1 MKPVT
6 SKIIL
11 TLSAICIAFLEAIA
25 DPDLFTVSVTNG
37 NTFTISRTDASAASY
52 VDYYTQSGSAV
63 AGIHYEDVSGRLEFA
78 VGETAKIVT
87 VSEKLVTTI
96 DKYVKTGGFRCFSF
110 FIYNNCMSPVRAEGV
125 FTNGVEYEHPSEK
138 QQVLSGYAV
147 VTDDYVF
154 NAKGTSTIAEMF
166 TDSEKE
172 YIPLTGQTLKYKFY
186 ISLYVLYRYPGWN
199 DIGIYFD
206 DYSSNPQYE
215 PNGQDQ
221 NLYNAEWEDGPES
234 FILCKFPVGE
244 YDINDLDS
252 RQWFNPYYASLWS
265 NSHGCFI
272 TEDGNHTVSFV
283 GTAHGN
289 ADDGFT
295 LERLM
300 THVGIVD
307 DQGPVLKGVYM
318 NTDHVYSSGEQLYVA
333 VRFNEIVVPNITGAT
348 VNIGGTDYEFE
359 YAGGDNTNTLFFR
372 FDNFTTSTPISGTAG
387 TIKLTGLTGSVTD
400 LGGNVGTFTAISSNN
415 MILNFR
421 MNPSYSVTFETNE
434 GTINSGNI
442 SKYTYTIG
450 ATLPTNVE
458 RDGFIFEGW
467 YDNAEFAGSPVTTI
481 FSTDSGDKTFYAKW
495 TKINVCN
502 IQVEETIK
510 NARCFGESNGEI
522 SLTITNAAE
531 PYTTRCTNEIFTDDV
546 LRNLKAGNYLI
557 EITDAENCSFTKTYT
572 VTEPNL
578 PEVSIANVTA
588 TACNEKN
595 GAVIVNGNDNF
606 TYHWNTGNETKY
618 LLNVNAGDYSL
629 VVIDGNGC
637 TNTVQVTVPL
647 IAPKQPEI
655 ALVTVSEQT
664 GKNLVVWLKEETNL
678 IDFYTIYR
686 ENDEANVYE
695 KLTTISY
702 SELSV
707 FEDEEANPNIRAWRY
722 KITATDVCGIET
734 EQSNHHKTMH
744 ITKNAGSDGAS
755 NNLIWDNYEGLDFS
769 TFIVMRKHKVNG
781 TIVTDTLTTLPSNVN
796 SFTDNNLV
804 DGIISYYVGIKLPSV
819 IDPKTQFMKAESG
832 PFSIAISNI
841 AEAETNEDVAIRT
854 IAESSVDVYSVA
866 HTIYVKNAAGSETTI
881 YDINGQKLT
890 SADGLD
896 EYAFPIKQDGV
907 YIVMVGKEIF
917 KVVVK

>member
-63 AGIHYEDVSGRLEFA
+63 AGIHFEAISGRLEFA
-78 VGETAKIVT
+78 KDETEKTLT
-87 VSEKLVTTI
+87 VPALEVSTI
-96 DKYVKTGGFRCFSF
+96 DNYVLTTENHTFSLC
-110 FIYNNCMSPVRAEGV
+110 IYNNHMPSLMAEGSFNNTKTVPEPSEKSILFDQTFRGNDDFKTYITSPNLFDTLPDTDANKAYFVLSEQMPRYKFQMFFFMRQITEGWTDLSIYFNKDENMQIVYKAEEYEIANRAVILPNTSSVEYFTEGYHDSWLESEPYIMTAEGV
-125 FTNGVEYEHPSEK
+125 QNVG
-138 QQVLSGYAV
+138 LILYAHGHE
-147 VTDDYVF
+147 DDYYWVD
-154 NAKGTSTIAEMF
+154 N
-166 TDSEKE
+166 
-172 YIPLTGQTLKYKFY
+172 LTLNYKFHDASAPV
-186 ISLYVLYRYPGWN
+186 IK
-199 DIGIYFD
+199 GIY
-206 DYSSNPQYE
+206 
-215 PNGQDQ
+215 
-221 NLYNAEWEDGPES
+221 
-234 FILCKFPVGE
+234 V
-244 YDINDLDS
+244 
-252 RQWFNPYYASLWS
+252 
-265 NSHGCFI
+265 
-272 TEDGNHTVSFV
+272 
-283 GTAHGN
+283 
-289 ADDGFT
+289 
-295 LERLM
+295 
-300 THVGIVD
+300 
-307 DQGPVLKGVYM
+307 
-318 NTDHVYSSGEQLYVA
+318 NTDHIYYSGEGVYLS
-333 VRFNEIVVPNITGAT
+333 VRFNEPVQSSVSNAVVRIDGKDYTFSYK
-348 VNIGGTDYEFE
+348 GGN
-359 YAGGDNTNTLFFR
+359 GTNTLYFYC
-372 FDNFTTSTPISGTAG
+372 DDITTTKMSGITGTVTLKNLDGTVRDVNGNQSTFADIT
-387 TIKLTGLTGSVTD
+387 
-400 LGGNVGTFTAISSNN
+400 SNN
-415 MILNFR
+415 TCQNFK
-421 MNPSYSVTFETNE
+421 MHLIYTVSLQTN
-434 GTINSGNI
+434 GAAIQGG
-442 SKYTYTIG
+442 KVDRYTYGVG
-450 ATLPTNVE
+450 ATLPTVVE
-458 RDGFIFEGW
+458 KDGYEFAGW
-467 YDNAEFAGSPVTTI
+467 YDNEN
-481 FSTDSGDKTFYAKW
+481 FSGTQYTEITEDDYLNKTFYAKW
-495 TKINVCN
+495 IEKNLCN

-522 SLTITNAAE
+522 FLTITNAAE
-531 PYTTRCTNEIFTDDV
+531 PYTTRCSNEIFTDDV
-546 LRNLKAGNYLI
+546 LRNLKAGDYLI

-578 PEVSIANVTA
+578 PDISIANVTA
-588 TACNEKN
+588 TACNENN
-595 GAVIVNGNDNF
+595 GAVIVNGDDNL
-606 TYHWNTGNETKY
+606 TYRWNNGNETKY

-629 VVIDGNGC
+629 VVTDGNGC

-647 IAPKQPEI
+647 ITPKQPEI

-695 KLTTISY
+695 KLTTIPY

-707 FEDEEANPNIRAWRY
+707 FEDDEANPNIRAWRY

-734 EQSNHHKTMH
+734 EQSNHHKTMRT
-744 ITKNAGSDGAS
+744 TKNAGSDGAS

-781 TIVTDTLTTLPSNVN
+781 IVVTDTLTTLPSNVN

-819 IDPKTQFMKAESG
+819 IDPKIQFMKAESG